1 MIIAFIV
8 LAVLALVFLFIYN
21 ARMSKKA
28 PKKQAQEPDRNNQE
42 AEPAAHLEPVKA
54 EEAPPIITDP
64 SRNAERVTTESA
76 RNTVPARVRKPQAA
90 EFESDRAYREALR
103 QFAGGTPAKEEEP
116 PVPKPDYSTDN
127 AYREA
132 LRSMARNKK

>member
-28 PKKQAQEPDRNNQE
+28 AKKQAKEPFQET
-42 AEPAAHLEPVKA
+42 AEPTAHLEPVKA
-54 EEAPPIITDP
+54 AEPPPATTGP
-64 SRNAERVTTESA
+64 VVSEPVRRPEPVPVTT
-76 RNTVPARVRKPQAA
+76 RRPQAA
-90 EFESDRAYREALR
+90 EQQGDRAYRDALR

-116 PVPKPDYSTDN
+116 PAPKPDYSTDN

-132 LRSMARNKK
+132 LRSMAKNKK

>member
-21 ARMSKKA
+21 ARMSKKTA
-28 PKKQAQEPDRNNQE
+28 KKQPVQET

-54 EEAPPIITDP
+54 EGPPPATTGP
-64 SRNAERVTTESA
+64 VTSEPVRRPEPVPVTT
-76 RNTVPARVRKPQAA
+76 RRPQAA
-90 EFESDRAYREALR
+90 EQQGDRAYRDALR

-116 PVPKPDYSTDN
+116 PAPKPDYSTDN

-132 LRSMARNKK
+132 LRSMAKNKK

>member
-28 PKKQAQEPDRNNQE
+28 AKKQAKEPIRNNQE
-42 AEPAAHLEPVKA
+42 TAEPAAHLEPVKA
-54 EEAPPIITDP
+54 AEPPPATTGP
-64 SRNAERVTTESA
+64 VASEPVRRPEPVPVTTRRPQSA
-76 RNTVPARVRKPQAA
+76 EQQG
-90 EFESDRAYREALR
+90 DRAYREALR
-103 QFAGGTPAKEEEP
+103 QFAGGTPPKEEEP
-116 PVPKPDYSTDN
+116 PAPKPDYSTDN

-132 LRSMARNKK
+132 LRSMAKNKK

>member
-21 ARMSKKA
+21 ARMSKKTA
-28 PKKQAQEPDRNNQE
+28 KKKDAQGSVQNNPE
-42 AEPAAHLEPVKA
+42 AAEPAAHLDPVKA
-54 EEAPPIITDP
+54 AEPPPATTGP
-64 SRNAERVTTESA
+64 VASEPVRRPEPVPVTT
-76 RNTVPARVRKPQAA
+76 RRPQAA
-90 EFESDRAYREALR
+90 EQQGDRAYRDALR

-116 PVPKPDYSTDN
+116 PAPKPDYSTDN

-132 LRSMARNKK
+132 LRSMAKNKK

>member
-28 PKKQAQEPDRNNQE
+28 AKKQAKEPVQET

-54 EEAPPIITDP
+54 GEPPPATTGP
-64 SRNAERVTTESA
+64 VASEPVRRPEPVPVTT
-76 RNTVPARVRKPQAA
+76 RRPQAA
-90 EFESDRAYREALR
+90 EQQGDRAYRDALR

-116 PVPKPDYSTDN
+116 PAPKPDYSTDN

-132 LRSMARNKK
+132 LRSMAKNKK

>member
-21 ARMSKKA
+21 ARMSKKTA
-28 PKKQAQEPDRNNQE
+28 KKQTKEPVQEP

-54 EEAPPIITDP
+54 AEPPPATTGP
-64 SRNAERVTTESA
+64 VVSEPVRRPEPVPVTT
-76 RNTVPARVRKPQAA
+76 RRPQAA
-90 EFESDRAYREALR
+90 EQQGDRAYRDALR

-116 PVPKPDYSTDN
+116 PAPKPDYSTDN

-132 LRSMARNKK
+132 LRSMAKNKK